1 MRLSRVE
8 GEVIKCSSKKRKMVA
23 LVETLL
29 NLNRMPRR
37 IVDDARFEKV
47 LSFLTS
53 ELQEEKDIVYM
64 LTTTPPDLSSLL
76 HVR

>member
-1 MRLSRVE
+1 M
-8 GEVIKCSSKKRKMVA
+8 IKCSSKKRKMVA

-29 NLNRMPRR
+29 NLDRMPRR

-53 ELQEEKDIVYM
+53 ELQEERNIVDM
-64 LTTTPPDLSSLL
+64 LTTTSLDLSSLL
-76 HVR
+76 HVRCW